1 MRHLYTSMI
10 ASVSVCALYVVY
22 VQIHRSHKLLK
33 TKTLSCE
40 KLPSVVYLF
49 LRYVSR
55 ALTRRKGCLDD
66 KKECKQE
73 VFYTVKNCRLDVLLL
88 RRFCQATRYGWD
100 YPDSQYRDI
109 PLCFP
114 VFMCHKLII
123 MAITDDNF
131 LLSPVGLRCVRQ
143 SIRTQQA
150 VDELKKGPF
159 MLQVGVL
166 LYRLV
171 DAGVEVD
178 VCLSAFSRHDSLVW
192 ESVVTLLSQ
201 TKVPQAVKG
210 GDEKENEGESH
221 EVVPAD
227 AKQVDLRV
235 PLSTGPPCPWS
246 FFDCWVVCLPA
257 ALFGLNLRPV
267 SSLWMLS
274 VCLAEVE
281 KHNGVGD
288 VTSPVDVVV
297 QWKDPLL
304 AMSKVKLLFWKCPT
318 QDLAFQVRQH
328 SGRSKC
334 HLMGKISRT

>member
-1 MRHLYTSMI
+1 MRHFYTSMI
-10 ASVSVCALYVVY
+10 ASVSLCALYVVCAH
-22 VQIHRSHKLLK
+22 IRRSHKLLQ
-33 TKTLSCE
+33 TKTLKCE

-55 ALTRRKGCLDD
+55 ALTRRKGCLHE
-66 KKECKQE
+66 KKKCKQE
-73 VFYTVKNCRLDVLLL
+73 VVCTVNNCRLDLLLL
-88 RRFCQATRYGWD
+88 RRFCEAAGYGWD
-100 YPDSQYRDI
+100 YPDSQHRDI

-114 VFMCHKLII
+114 VFMCHQLMI

-131 LLSPVGLRCVRQ
+131 LLSPAGLRCVRQ
-143 SIRTQQA
+143 SIRTRQP

-159 MLQVGVL
+159 MLQVQVL

-178 VCLSAFSRHDSLVW
+178 VRLSAFSRHKCLVW
-192 ESVVTLLSQ
+192 ESVVTLLSE
-201 TKVPQAVKG
+201 TKLPKAVKG
-210 GDEKENEGESH
+210 GAEKENEGESH
-221 EVVPAD
+221 EVVLTD

-235 PLSTGPPCPWS
+235 PLSTGPPCLWS
-246 FFDCWVVCLPA
+246 FFDCWVVFLPA

-288 VTSPVDVVV
+288 VTSPVNVLV

-304 AMSKVKLLFWKCPT
+304 APSRVKLLFWKCPT
-318 QDLAFQVRQH
+318 QDLVFQMWQH
-328 SGRSKC
+328 SGRRKC